1 MNAAMY
7 AILLFLVVVALPM
20 GIVALVLAYDMLFAV
35 LGW

>member
-1 MNAAMY
+1 MNTALY
-7 AILLFLVVVALPM
+7 AILLLLVVVALPM